1 MLSSLSSSLLGSLFG
16 SRPAGRPDRRPDP
29 SSLRPPEVST
39 PPGRGRAVRLAAGGA
54 VLALLAA
61 GCGSDDGAGGDSGG
75 GGGGSAGGMTL
86 EITAPKDGATVEVPF
101 TVDLSSSEEL
111 GTTESGKHHVHV
123 FFDGDDSEY
132 QVVESDSV
140 EITDLPAGE
149 HEIDASLRN
158 ADHSPA
164 GVETSITV
172 TVGDGGTGGT
182 GGGDELPGY

>member
-1 MLSSLSSSLLGSLFG
+1 MFSSRSSTPGTRTSARSGQWSG
-16 SRPAGRPDRRPDP
+16 P
-29 SSLRPPEVST
+29 SSLRPPEAST
-39 PPGRGRAVRLAAGGA
+39 PPGRGRAVRLAVGGA

-61 GCGSDDGAGGDSGG
+61 GCGADDGAGGGD
-75 GGGGSAGGMTL
+75 GGGSGGGMTL
-86 EITAPKDGATVEVPF
+86 EITAPDDGATVSVPF
-101 TVDLSSSEEL
+101 TVDLSSSVEL
-111 GTTESGKHHVHV
+111 GTTESGAHHVHI
-123 FFDGDDSEY
+123 FFDGNDAEY

-164 GVETSITV
+164 GVETSIQV
-172 TVGDGGTGGT
+172 TVGEGGTGGT

>member
-1 MLSSLSSSLLGSLFG
+1 MFSSRSSSRS
-16 SRPAGRPDRRPDP
+16 STRSAEPSDRRPDP

-61 GCGSDDGAGGDSGG
+61 GCGSDDGAGGDGG

-123 FFDGDDSEY
+123 FFDGNDAEY

-164 GVETSITV
+164 GVETSVRV
-172 TVGDGGTGGT
+172 TVGAGGTGGT